1 MSAPIKVE
9 LFDLGPHNGMGE
21 PDVKGSYHAFTLADK
36 GGEGDW
42 PQSLTFMV
50 PAHQLPTRADL
61 CTPTDE
67 RVKSLE
73 AALQTFIYET
83 THLSPLEDDG
93 SHWCKISA
101 ECLEKGRAAL
111 RDMGEG

>member
-1 MSAPIKVE
+1 MSAPERIWATGDGVNGSWTNADIPLKWGANAVE
-9 LFDLGPHNGMGE
+9 Y
-21 PDVKGSYHAFTLADK
+21 V
-36 GGEGDW
+36 
-42 PQSLTFMV
+42 
-50 PAHQLPTRADL
+50 RADL

-67 RVKSLE
+67 RVKALE

-83 THLSPLEDDG
+83 THLSPIEDDG

-111 RDMGEG
+111 RDMGAE